1 MSELV
6 SITICVE
13 AAYAGAAR
21 QLCAC
26 VEGGSNM
33 FTRAYGNGETVA
45 GYISAGPVLQ
55 EFASVLPVKT
65 FNSEGQLAGQ
75 AALNIGYI
83 IALAGQSGIV
93 VTHHD
98 LVDLFDH
105 VDISTQ
111 LPDTVMGRL
120 GYSLL

>member
-1 MSELV
+1 MSDLV

-13 AAYAGAAR
+13 SAYASTAR

-33 FTRAYGNGETVA
+33 FKRAYGSGETVA
-45 GYISAGPVLQ
+45 GYISAGPVLE
-55 EFASVLPVKT
+55 EFAAVLPIKT
-65 FNSEGQLAGQ
+65 FNSEGQLVGQ
-75 AALNIGYI
+75 SALNTSYI
-83 IALAGQSGIV
+83 IALAGQSGVV
-93 VTHHD
+93 VTHQD
-98 LVDLFDH
+98 LVELFEH

-111 LPDTVMGRL
+111 LPDDVMERL